1 MQGLLQTS
9 QNSKFAK
16 ANINKTDLQR
26 AEIAFDSARFALSPS
41 LRQHTVLD
49 RKSNREKNRWPSEL
63 RLGFSTRGGYNNISS
78 LTPTSLS
85 LKANAYWPET
95 MIKHPPSF

>member
-1 MQGLLQTS
+1 MQGLLQTN
-9 QNSKFAK
+9 QNSKFDK

-26 AEIAFDSARFALSPS
+26 AEIAFDSARFALSPT

-49 RKSNREKNRWPSEL
+49 RKSNGEKNRWPSEL
-63 RLGFSTRGGYNNISS
+63 RLGFTAIGVYNNIS

-85 LKANAYWPET
+85 LKANAYWSET